1 MYIYVHIYVY
11 ISTYIYYIYI
21 IHTHTH
27 IYIYI
32 YVCVCVSLTIP
43 KDPVDDLRDIHSVR
57 RTKINYLLP
66 LQTSSNCFLRPQTY
80 KLSAKISL

>member
-27 IYIYI
+27 THIYM
-32 YVCVCVSLTIP
+32 CVCVSLTIP

-57 RTKINYLLP
+57 RTKIKYLLP

>member
-1 MYIYVHIYVY
+1 M
-11 ISTYIYYIYI
+11 
-21 IHTHTH
+21 
-27 IYIYI
+27 
-32 YVCVCVSLTIP
+32 CVCVSLTIP

-80 KLSAKISL
+80 KLSAKVSL

>member
-1 MYIYVHIYVY
+1 M
-11 ISTYIYYIYI
+11 
-21 IHTHTH
+21 
-27 IYIYI
+27 
-32 YVCVCVSLTIP
+32 CVCVSLTIP

-57 RTKINYLLP
+57 RTKIKYLLP